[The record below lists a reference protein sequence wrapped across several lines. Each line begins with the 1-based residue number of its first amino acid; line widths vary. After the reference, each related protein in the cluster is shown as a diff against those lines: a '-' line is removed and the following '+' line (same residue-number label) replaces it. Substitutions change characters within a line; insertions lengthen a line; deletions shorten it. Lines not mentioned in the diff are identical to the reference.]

1 MPGMVLLNIVG
12 PPLGKTAVVPETF
25 PEWNCNQAIA
35 FFRFISDVLPEY
47 IHAYF
52 RAGLFLKN
60 IDLIGTAGQDNI
72 SVTKCKNIVIPLP
85 PLAEQRRI
93 VGKVDQL
100 LGLCDELA
108 ARQAA
113 RREARSALVR
123 ATLDRLV
130 SPRRQPNSSSPSP
143 QSSGERGAGGE
154 GVNRLKRRP
163 PHSQPFSPVAGGE
176 GSKDMDS
183 NRLRDHFDRLFDT
196 PTTIPQ
202 LRQAILQLAVQGQLV
217 PQDPRDEP
225 ASVLQSKIHTKRKR
239 LIESGE
245 FTAFA
250 TDTEWPDGALPYSL
264 PDGWEWIRFGE
275 LGGFLGGFLGGGT
288 PSKDRAEFWDGKIP
302 WVSPKDMKRPYMED
316 AIDHVSPLG
325 VENSSGKM
333 IPKGSLMI
341 SLR

>member
-143 QSSGERGAGGE
+143 HNFLC
-154 GVNRLKRRP
+154 VLMFTN
-163 PHSQPFSPVAGGE
+163 
-176 GSKDMDS
+176 
-183 NRLRDHFDRLFDT
+183 
-196 PTTIPQ
+196 IPQ
-202 LRQAILQLAVQGQLV
+202 TILLLFLPIFLTQLLTNILYPVVWALK
-217 PQDPRDEP
+217 P
-225 ASVLQSKIHTKRKR
+225 IF
-239 LIESGE
+239 E
-245 FTAFA
+245 F
-250 TDTEWPDGALPYSL
+250 
-264 PDGWEWIRFGE
+264 
-275 LGGFLGGFLGGGT
+275 
-288 PSKDRAEFWDGKIP
+288 
-302 WVSPKDMKRPYMED
+302 
-316 AIDHVSPLG
+316 
-325 VENSSGKM
+325 
-333 IPKGSLMI
+333 
-341 SLR
+341 